1 MIAHKQSQRRLGE
14 FERNPACQRRHSA
27 PCSVDISL
35 LFVKVS
41 AVEEIKRQVWS
52 SQLIAAG
59 KMGVEQLSGSVLW
72 FRVRRLRV
80 GGRSA
85 KWKHFSWAI
94 KFTECGVISNRRE
107 RSFRSLVQ
115 LWLINCTT
123 LNVASHQHF
132 VLREALLRIL
142 ILLGRCNFTSS
153 LRWVQFLSDGL

>member
-14 FERNPACQRRHSA
+14 FERSPACQRCHSA

-35 LFVKVS
+35 LSVKVS
-41 AVEEIKRQVWS
+41 AVEEIKRQVGS

-59 KMGVEQLSGSVLW
+59 GKWGIGQLSGSVLW
-72 FRVRRLRV
+72 FRVRRRLRA

-85 KWKHFSWAI
+85 KWEPFCRAI

-123 LNVASHQHF
+123 LNVTSHQHL
-132 VLREALLRIL
+132 VLREALQDFDPAGTL
-142 ILLGRCNFTSS
+142 
-153 LRWVQFLSDGL
+153 